1 MKFNSKKIDISKY
14 IVYIIFVLCLIIF
27 GIWLKGSFFSLSN
40 LLNITRQAGAVS
52 VMAIGMV
59 FVIGLGHIDLSI
71 GSVVAVSSLITAYIL
86 RDTGNP
92 VLAVIVAI
100 GFGAIVGLFN
110 GLCVTTIGMPAF
122 LTTLGSQAILTGIA
136 MWISATKAVPI
147 THKGFLFWFG
157 SGTIGQVPILLLWA
171 VGATVIGYIVLN
183 NTSYG
188 RKILATG
195 GNATSAKYSGVRVN
209 KITVLAFIY
218 NGCLAAIA
226 GTLYAG
232 RAHSARWDFGS
243 GVEMNV
249 IAAVVL
255 GGTRMIGGIGTLRGC
270 LLGTL
275 LLTMVSNSLIL
286 LGISVYWEKVFIGAI
301 IIIGTAVSAMQAMR
315 ASRTSAKKKGA
326 A

>member
-1 MKFNSKKIDISKY
+1 MQFNSKKIDISKY

-71 GSVVAVSSLITAYIL
+71 GSVVALSSLITAYIL

-92 VLAVIVAI
+92 ILAVIVAI

-157 SGTIGQVPILLLWA
+157 SGTIGQVPILLFWT
-171 VGATVIGYIVLN
+171 VGATVVGYIVLN

-255 GGTRMIGGIGTLRGC
+255 GGTAMSGGTGSAIGALIGSFLIMMIDNGLVIGGLGVAQQTFMRG
-270 LLGTL
+270 
-275 LLTMVSNSLIL
+275 
-286 LGISVYWEKVFIGAI
+286 I
-301 IIIGTAVSAMQAMR
+301 IIILAVALSEIGRMKKR
-315 ASRTSAKKKGA
+315 A
-326 A
+326 

>member
-92 VLAVIVAI
+92 ILAVIVAI

-157 SGTIGQVPILLLWA
+157 SGTIGQVPILLFWA
-171 VGATVIGYIVLN
+171 VGATVVGYIVLN

-255 GGTRMIGGIGTLRGC
+255 GGTAMSGGTGSAIGALIGSFLIMMIDNGLVIGGLGVAQQTFMRG
-270 LLGTL
+270 
-275 LLTMVSNSLIL
+275 
-286 LGISVYWEKVFIGAI
+286 I
-301 IIIGTAVSAMQAMR
+301 IIILAVALSEIGRMKKR
-315 ASRTSAKKKGA
+315 A
-326 A
+326 

>member
-243 GVEMNV
+243 GLEMNV

-255 GGTRMIGGIGTLRGC
+255 GGTAMSGGTGSAIGALIGSFLIMMIDNGLVIGGLGVAQQTFMRG
-270 LLGTL
+270 
-275 LLTMVSNSLIL
+275 
-286 LGISVYWEKVFIGAI
+286 I
-301 IIIGTAVSAMQAMR
+301 IIILAVALSEIGRMKKR
-315 ASRTSAKKKGA
+315 A
-326 A
+326 

>member
-52 VMAIGMV
+52 VMGIGMV

-255 GGTRMIGGIGTLRGC
+255 GGTAMSGGTGSAIGALIGSFLIMMIDNGLVIGGLGVAQQTFMRG
-270 LLGTL
+270 
-275 LLTMVSNSLIL
+275 
-286 LGISVYWEKVFIGAI
+286 I
-301 IIIGTAVSAMQAMR
+301 IIILAVALSEIGRMKKR
-315 ASRTSAKKKGA
+315 A
-326 A
+326 

>member
-100 GFGAIVGLFN
+100 GFGAIVCLFN

-255 GGTRMIGGIGTLRGC
+255 GGTAMSGGTGSAIGALIGSFLIMMIDNGLVIGGLGVAQQTFMRG
-270 LLGTL
+270 
-275 LLTMVSNSLIL
+275 
-286 LGISVYWEKVFIGAI
+286 I
-301 IIIGTAVSAMQAMR
+301 IIILAVALSEIGRMKKR
-315 ASRTSAKKKGA
+315 A
-326 A
+326 

>member
-110 GLCVTTIGMPAF
+110 GLCVTTIGMLAF

-255 GGTRMIGGIGTLRGC
+255 GGTAMSGGTGSAIGALIGSFLIMMIDNGLVIGGLGVAQQTFMRG
-270 LLGTL
+270 
-275 LLTMVSNSLIL
+275 
-286 LGISVYWEKVFIGAI
+286 I
-301 IIIGTAVSAMQAMR
+301 IIILAVALSEIGRMKKR
-315 ASRTSAKKKGA
+315 A
-326 A
+326 

>member
-171 VGATVIGYIVLN
+171 VGATVVGYIVLN

-255 GGTRMIGGIGTLRGC
+255 GGTAMSGGTGSAIGALIGSFLIMMIDNGLVIGGLGVAQQTFMRG
-270 LLGTL
+270 
-275 LLTMVSNSLIL
+275 
-286 LGISVYWEKVFIGAI
+286 I
-301 IIIGTAVSAMQAMR
+301 IIILAVALSEIGRMKKR
-315 ASRTSAKKKGA
+315 A
-326 A
+326 

>member
-157 SGTIGQVPILLLWA
+157 SGTIGQVPILLWA

-255 GGTRMIGGIGTLRGC
+255 GGTAMSGGTGSAIGALIGSFLIMMIDNGLVIGGLGVAQQTFMRG
-270 LLGTL
+270 
-275 LLTMVSNSLIL
+275 
-286 LGISVYWEKVFIGAI
+286 I
-301 IIIGTAVSAMQAMR
+301 IIILAVALSEIGRMKKR
-315 ASRTSAKKKGA
+315 A
-326 A
+326 

>member
-1 MKFNSKKIDISKY
+1 MQFNSKKIDISKY

-71 GSVVAVSSLITAYIL
+71 GSVVALSSLITAYIL

-92 VLAVIVAI
+92 ILAVIVAI

-157 SGTIGQVPILLLWA
+157 SGTIGQVPILLFWA
-171 VGATVIGYIVLN
+171 VGATVVGYIVLN

-209 KITVLAFIY
+209 KIAFIY

-255 GGTRMIGGIGTLRGC
+255 GGTAMSGGTGSAIGALIGSFLIMMIDNGLVIGGLGVAQQTFMRG
-270 LLGTL
+270 
-275 LLTMVSNSLIL
+275 
-286 LGISVYWEKVFIGAI
+286 I
-301 IIIGTAVSAMQAMR
+301 IIILAVALSEIGRMKKR
-315 ASRTSAKKKGA
+315 A
-326 A
+326 

>member
-100 GFGAIVGLFN
+100 GFGTIVGLFN

-255 GGTRMIGGIGTLRGC
+255 GGTAMSGGTGSAIGALIGSFLIMMIDNGLVIGGLGVAQQTFMRG
-270 LLGTL
+270 
-275 LLTMVSNSLIL
+275 
-286 LGISVYWEKVFIGAI
+286 I
-301 IIIGTAVSAMQAMR
+301 IIILAVALSEIGRMKKR
-315 ASRTSAKKKGA
+315 A
-326 A
+326 

>member
-1 MKFNSKKIDISKY
+1 MQFNSKKIDISKY

-255 GGTRMIGGIGTLRGC
+255 GGTAMSGGTGSAIGALIGSFLNMMIDNGLVIGGLGVAQQTFMRG
-270 LLGTL
+270 
-275 LLTMVSNSLIL
+275 
-286 LGISVYWEKVFIGAI
+286 I
-301 IIIGTAVSAMQAMR
+301 IIILAVALSEIGRMKKR
-315 ASRTSAKKKGA
+315 A
-326 A
+326 

>member
-1 MKFNSKKIDISKY
+1 MQFNSKKIDISKY

-71 GSVVAVSSLITAYIL
+71 GSVVALSSLITAYIL

-110 GLCVTTIGMPAF
+110 GLCVTIIGMPAF

-157 SGTIGQVPILLLWA
+157 SGTIGQVPILLFWA
-171 VGATVIGYIVLN
+171 VSATVVGYIVLN

-255 GGTRMIGGIGTLRGC
+255 GGTAMSGGTGSAIGALIGSFLIMMIDNGLVIGGLGVAQQTFMRG
-270 LLGTL
+270 
-275 LLTMVSNSLIL
+275 
-286 LGISVYWEKVFIGAI
+286 I
-301 IIIGTAVSAMQAMR
+301 IIILAVALSEIGRMKKR
-315 ASRTSAKKKGA
+315 A
-326 A
+326 

>member
-71 GSVVAVSSLITAYIL
+71 GSVVALSSLITAYIL

-157 SGTIGQVPILLLWA
+157 SGTIGQVPILLFWA
-171 VGATVIGYIVLN
+171 VGATVVGYIVLN

-255 GGTRMIGGIGTLRGC
+255 GGTAMSGGTGSAIGALIGSFLIMMIDNGLVIGGLGVAQQTFMRG
-270 LLGTL
+270 
-275 LLTMVSNSLIL
+275 
-286 LGISVYWEKVFIGAI
+286 I
-301 IIIGTAVSAMQAMR
+301 IIILAVALSEIGRMKKR
-315 ASRTSAKKKGA
+315 A
-326 A
+326 

>member
-157 SGTIGQVPILLLWA
+157 SGTIGQVPILLLCA

-255 GGTRMIGGIGTLRGC
+255 GGTAMSGGTGSAIGALIGSFLIMMIDNGLVIGGLGVAQQTFMRG
-270 LLGTL
+270 
-275 LLTMVSNSLIL
+275 
-286 LGISVYWEKVFIGAI
+286 I
-301 IIIGTAVSAMQAMR
+301 IIILAVALSEIGRMKKR
-315 ASRTSAKKKGA
+315 A
-326 A
+326 

>member
-71 GSVVAVSSLITAYIL
+71 GSVVAVFSLITAYIL

-255 GGTRMIGGIGTLRGC
+255 GGTAMSGGTGSAIGALIGSFLIMMIDNGLVIGGLGVAQQTFMRG
-270 LLGTL
+270 
-275 LLTMVSNSLIL
+275 
-286 LGISVYWEKVFIGAI
+286 I
-301 IIIGTAVSAMQAMR
+301 IIILAVALSEIGRMKKR
-315 ASRTSAKKKGA
+315 A
-326 A
+326 

>member
-1 MKFNSKKIDISKY
+1 MKFNSKKIDSKY

-255 GGTRMIGGIGTLRGC
+255 GGTAMSGGTGSAIGALIGSFLIMMIDNGLVIGGLGVAQQTFMRG
-270 LLGTL
+270 
-275 LLTMVSNSLIL
+275 
-286 LGISVYWEKVFIGAI
+286 I
-301 IIIGTAVSAMQAMR
+301 IIILAVALSEIGRMKKR
-315 ASRTSAKKKGA
+315 A
-326 A
+326 

>member
-110 GLCVTTIGMPAF
+110 GLCVTIIGMPAF

-255 GGTRMIGGIGTLRGC
+255 GGTAMSGGTGSAIGALIGSFLIMMIDNGLVIGGLGVAQQTFMRG
-270 LLGTL
+270 
-275 LLTMVSNSLIL
+275 
-286 LGISVYWEKVFIGAI
+286 I
-301 IIIGTAVSAMQAMR
+301 IIILAVALSEIGRMKKR
-315 ASRTSAKKKGA
+315 A
-326 A
+326 

>member
-232 RAHSARWDFGS
+232 CAHSARWDFGS

-255 GGTRMIGGIGTLRGC
+255 GGTAMSGGTGSAIGALIGSFLIMMIDNGLVIGGLGVAQQTFMRG
-270 LLGTL
+270 
-275 LLTMVSNSLIL
+275 
-286 LGISVYWEKVFIGAI
+286 I
-301 IIIGTAVSAMQAMR
+301 IIILAVALSEIGRMKKR
-315 ASRTSAKKKGA
+315 A
-326 A
+326 

>member
-1 MKFNSKKIDISKY
+1 MQFNSKKIDISKY

-71 GSVVAVSSLITAYIL
+71 GSVVALSSLITAYIL

-92 VLAVIVAI
+92 ILAVIVAI

-157 SGTIGQVPILLLWA
+157 SGTIGQVPILLFWA
-171 VGATVIGYIVLN
+171 VGATVVGYIVLN

-195 GNATSAKYSGVRVN
+195 GNATSAKYSGVRIN

-255 GGTRMIGGIGTLRGC
+255 GGTAMSGGTGSAIGALIGSFLIMMIDNGLVIGGLGVAQQTFMRG
-270 LLGTL
+270 
-275 LLTMVSNSLIL
+275 
-286 LGISVYWEKVFIGAI
+286 I
-301 IIIGTAVSAMQAMR
+301 IIILAVALSEIGRMKKR
-315 ASRTSAKKKGA
+315 A
-326 A
+326 

>member
-52 VMAIGMV
+52 VMALGMV

-255 GGTRMIGGIGTLRGC
+255 GGTAMSGGTGSAIGALIGSFLIMMIDNGLVIGGLGVAQQTFMRG
-270 LLGTL
+270 
-275 LLTMVSNSLIL
+275 
-286 LGISVYWEKVFIGAI
+286 I
-301 IIIGTAVSAMQAMR
+301 IIILAVALSEIGRMKKR
-315 ASRTSAKKKGA
+315 A
-326 A
+326 

>member
-255 GGTRMIGGIGTLRGC
+255 GGTAMSGGTGSAIGALIGSFLIMMIDNGLVIGGLGVAQQTFMRG
-270 LLGTL
+270 
-275 LLTMVSNSLIL
+275 
-286 LGISVYWEKVFIGAI
+286 I
-301 IIIGTAVSAMQAMR
+301 IIILAVALSEIGRMKNR
-315 ASRTSAKKKGA
+315 A
-326 A
+326 

>member
-59 FVIGLGHIDLSI
+59 FVIGLDHIDLSI

-255 GGTRMIGGIGTLRGC
+255 GGTAMSGGTGSAIGALIGSFLIMMIDNGLVIGGLGVAQQTFMRG
-270 LLGTL
+270 
-275 LLTMVSNSLIL
+275 
-286 LGISVYWEKVFIGAI
+286 I
-301 IIIGTAVSAMQAMR
+301 IIILAVALSEIGRMKKR
-315 ASRTSAKKKGA
+315 A
-326 A
+326 

>member
-171 VGATVIGYIVLN
+171 VGATVIVYIVLN

-255 GGTRMIGGIGTLRGC
+255 GGTAMSGGTGSAIGALIGSFLIMMIDNGLVIGGLGVAQQTFMRG
-270 LLGTL
+270 
-275 LLTMVSNSLIL
+275 
-286 LGISVYWEKVFIGAI
+286 I
-301 IIIGTAVSAMQAMR
+301 IIILAVALSEIGRMKKR
-315 ASRTSAKKKGA
+315 A
-326 A
+326 

>member
-255 GGTRMIGGIGTLRGC
+255 GGTAMSGGTGSVIGALIGSFLIMMIDNGLVIGGLGVAQQTFMRG
-270 LLGTL
+270 
-275 LLTMVSNSLIL
+275 
-286 LGISVYWEKVFIGAI
+286 I
-301 IIIGTAVSAMQAMR
+301 IIILAVALSEIGRMKKR
-315 ASRTSAKKKGA
+315 A
-326 A
+326 

>member
-86 RDTGNP
+86 RYTGNP

-255 GGTRMIGGIGTLRGC
+255 GGTAMSGGTGSAIGALIGSFLIMMIDNGLVIGGLGVAQQTFMRG
-270 LLGTL
+270 
-275 LLTMVSNSLIL
+275 
-286 LGISVYWEKVFIGAI
+286 I
-301 IIIGTAVSAMQAMR
+301 IIILAVALSEIGRMKKR
-315 ASRTSAKKKGA
+315 A
-326 A
+326 

>member
-1 MKFNSKKIDISKY
+1 
-14 IVYIIFVLCLIIF
+14 
-27 GIWLKGSFFSLSN
+27 
-40 LLNITRQAGAVS
+40 
-52 VMAIGMV
+52 
-59 FVIGLGHIDLSI
+59 
-71 GSVVAVSSLITAYIL
+71 
-86 RDTGNP
+86 
-92 VLAVIVAI
+92 
-100 GFGAIVGLFN
+100 
-110 GLCVTTIGMPAF
+110 
-122 LTTLGSQAILTGIA
+122 

-249 IAAVVL
+249 IAA
-255 GGTRMIGGIGTLRGC
+255 GGTGSAIGALIGSFLIMMIDNGLVIGGLGVAQQTFMRG
-270 LLGTL
+270 
-275 LLTMVSNSLIL
+275 
-286 LGISVYWEKVFIGAI
+286 I
-301 IIIGTAVSAMQAMR
+301 IIILAVGLSEIGRMKKR
-315 ASRTSAKKKGA
+315 A
-326 A
+326 

>member
-1 MKFNSKKIDISKY
+1 MQFNSKKIDISKY

-71 GSVVAVSSLITAYIL
+71 GSVVALSSLITAYIL

-110 GLCVTTIGMPAF
+110 GLCVTIIGMPAF

-157 SGTIGQVPILLLWA
+157 SGTIGQVPILLFWA
-171 VGATVIGYIVLN
+171 VGATVVGYIVLN

-255 GGTRMIGGIGTLRGC
+255 GGTAMSGGTGSAIGALIGSFLIMMIDNGLVIGGLGVAQQTFMRG
-270 LLGTL
+270 
-275 LLTMVSNSLIL
+275 
-286 LGISVYWEKVFIGAI
+286 I
-301 IIIGTAVSAMQAMR
+301 IIILAVALSEIGRMKKR
-315 ASRTSAKKKGA
+315 A
-326 A
+326 

>member
-1 MKFNSKKIDISKY
+1 M
-14 IVYIIFVLCLIIF
+14 
-27 GIWLKGSFFSLSN
+27 
-40 LLNITRQAGAVS
+40 NIARQAGAVS

-71 GSVVAVSSLITAYIL
+71 GSVVALSSLITAYIL

-92 VLAVIVAI
+92 ILAVIVAI

-147 THKGFLFWFG
+147 THKGFSFWFG
-157 SGTIGQVPILLLWA
+157 SGTIGQVPILLFWA
-171 VGATVIGYIVLN
+171 VGATVVGYIVLN

-255 GGTRMIGGIGTLRGC
+255 GGTAMSGGTGSAIGALIGSFLIMMIDNGLVIGGLGVAQQTFMRG
-270 LLGTL
+270 
-275 LLTMVSNSLIL
+275 
-286 LGISVYWEKVFIGAI
+286 I
-301 IIIGTAVSAMQAMR
+301 IIILAVALSEIGRMKKR
-315 ASRTSAKKKGA
+315 A
-326 A
+326 

>member
-92 VLAVIVAI
+92 VLAVIV
-100 GFGAIVGLFN
+100 AIVGLFN

-255 GGTRMIGGIGTLRGC
+255 GGTAMSGGTGSAIGALIGSFLIMMIDNGLVIGGLGVAQQTFMRG
-270 LLGTL
+270 
-275 LLTMVSNSLIL
+275 
-286 LGISVYWEKVFIGAI
+286 I
-301 IIIGTAVSAMQAMR
+301 IIILAVALSEIGRMKKR
-315 ASRTSAKKKGA
+315 A
-326 A
+326 

>member
-71 GSVVAVSSLITAYIL
+71 GSVVALSSLITAYIL

-157 SGTIGQVPILLLWA
+157 SGTIGQVPILLFWA
-171 VGATVIGYIVLN
+171 VGATVVGYIVLN

-255 GGTRMIGGIGTLRGC
+255 GGTAMSGGTGSAIGALIGSFLIMMIDNGLVIGGLGVAQQTFMRG
-270 LLGTL
+270 
-275 LLTMVSNSLIL
+275 
-286 LGISVYWEKVFIGAI
+286 I
-301 IIIGTAVSAMQAMR
+301 IIILAVALSEIGRM
-315 ASRTSAKKKGA
+315 KKKA
-326 A
+326 

>member
-255 GGTRMIGGIGTLRGC
+255 GGTAMSGGTGSAIDALIGSFLIMMIDNGLVIGGLGVAQQTFMRG
-270 LLGTL
+270 
-275 LLTMVSNSLIL
+275 
-286 LGISVYWEKVFIGAI
+286 I
-301 IIIGTAVSAMQAMR
+301 IIILAVALSEIGRMKKR
-315 ASRTSAKKKGA
+315 A
-326 A
+326 

>member
-255 GGTRMIGGIGTLRGC
+255 GGTAMSGGTGSAIGALIGSFLIMMIDNGLVIGGLGVAQQTFMRG
-270 LLGTL
+270 
-275 LLTMVSNSLIL
+275 
-286 LGISVYWEKVFIGAI
+286 I
-301 IIIGTAVSAMQAMR
+301 IIILAVALSEIGRMKKEH
-315 ASRTSAKKKGA
+315 KKK
-326 A
+326 

>member
-255 GGTRMIGGIGTLRGC
+255 GGTGSVIGALIGSFLIMMIDNGLVIGGLGVAQQTFMRG
-270 LLGTL
+270 
-275 LLTMVSNSLIL
+275 
-286 LGISVYWEKVFIGAI
+286 I
-301 IIIGTAVSAMQAMR
+301 IIILAVALSEIGRMKKR
-315 ASRTSAKKKGA
+315 A
-326 A
+326 

>member
-92 VLAVIVAI
+92 VLAVIIAI

-255 GGTRMIGGIGTLRGC
+255 GGTAMSGGTGSAIGALIGSFLIMMIDNGLVIGGLGVAQQTFMRG
-270 LLGTL
+270 
-275 LLTMVSNSLIL
+275 
-286 LGISVYWEKVFIGAI
+286 I
-301 IIIGTAVSAMQAMR
+301 IIILAVALSEIGRMKKR
-315 ASRTSAKKKGA
+315 A
-326 A
+326 

>member
-1 MKFNSKKIDISKY
+1 MQFNSKKIDISKY

-71 GSVVAVSSLITAYIL
+71 GSVVALSSLITAYIL

-110 GLCVTTIGMPAF
+110 GLCVTIIGMPAF

-157 SGTIGQVPILLLWA
+157 SGTIGQVPILLFWA
-171 VGATVIGYIVLN
+171 VGATVVGYIVLN

-255 GGTRMIGGIGTLRGC
+255 GGTAMSGGTGSAIGALIGSFLIMMIDNGLVIGGLDAYSGR
-270 LLGTL
+270 
-275 LLTMVSNSLIL
+275 
-286 LGISVYWEKVFIGAI
+286 
-301 IIIGTAVSAMQAMR
+301 
-315 ASRTSAKKKGA
+315 
-326 A
+326 

>member
-157 SGTIGQVPILLLWA
+157 SETIGQVPILLLWA

-255 GGTRMIGGIGTLRGC
+255 GGTAMSGGTGSAIGALIGLFLIMMIDNGLVIGGLGVAQQTFMRG
-270 LLGTL
+270 
-275 LLTMVSNSLIL
+275 
-286 LGISVYWEKVFIGAI
+286 I
-301 IIIGTAVSAMQAMR
+301 IIILAVALSEIGRMKKR
-315 ASRTSAKKKGA
+315 A
-326 A
+326 

>member
-110 GLCVTTIGMPAF
+110 RLCVTTIGMPAF

-255 GGTRMIGGIGTLRGC
+255 GGTAMSGGTGSAIGALIGSFLIMMIDNGLVIGGLGVAQQTFMRG
-270 LLGTL
+270 
-275 LLTMVSNSLIL
+275 
-286 LGISVYWEKVFIGAI
+286 I
-301 IIIGTAVSAMQAMR
+301 IIILAVALSEIGRMKKR
-315 ASRTSAKKKGA
+315 A
-326 A
+326 

>member
-110 GLCVTTIGMPAF
+110 GLCVTTIVMPAF

-157 SGTIGQVPILLLWA
+157 SGTIGQVPILLFWA
-171 VGATVIGYIVLN
+171 VGATVVGYIVLN

-255 GGTRMIGGIGTLRGC
+255 GGTAMSGGTGSAIGALIGSFLIMMIDNGLVIGGLGVAQQTFMRG
-270 LLGTL
+270 
-275 LLTMVSNSLIL
+275 
-286 LGISVYWEKVFIGAI
+286 I
-301 IIIGTAVSAMQAMR
+301 IIILAVALSEIGRMKKR
-315 ASRTSAKKKGA
+315 A
-326 A
+326 

>member
-1 MKFNSKKIDISKY
+1 MQFNSKKIDISKY

-71 GSVVAVSSLITAYIL
+71 GSVVALSSLITAYIM

-92 VLAVIVAI
+92 ILAVIVAI

-157 SGTIGQVPILLLWA
+157 SGTIGQVPILLFWA
-171 VGATVIGYIVLN
+171 VGATVVGYIVLN

-255 GGTRMIGGIGTLRGC
+255 GGTAMSGGTGSAIGALIGSFLIMMIDNGLVIGGLGVAQQTFMRG
-270 LLGTL
+270 
-275 LLTMVSNSLIL
+275 
-286 LGISVYWEKVFIGAI
+286 I
-301 IIIGTAVSAMQAMR
+301 IIILAVALSEIGRMKKR
-315 ASRTSAKKKGA
+315 A
-326 A
+326 